1 MRKKKSV
8 ATVNRRIKTID
19 ETIKS
24 NLHSWWNECNSSLA
38 KIKMCDNIDTL
49 EKYHASMARVSVNM
63 GLTSTRMSMLNIAMM
78 SNLNTA
84 ATYKRRKM
92 VLRIMRIRPVI
103 AQLYDTSVSSE
114 IVWKQKLRL

>member
-1 MRKKKSV
+1 
-8 ATVNRRIKTID
+8 
-19 ETIKS
+19 
-24 NLHSWWNECNSSLA
+24 
-38 KIKMCDNIDTL
+38 
-49 EKYHASMARVSVNM
+49 MARVSVNM

-103 AQLYDTSVSSE
+103 AQLYDTSVKFRDSLKAKTQTLDGVQFE
-114 IVWKQKLRL
+114 DDGHDY